1 MFLETSCTTNPNKT
15 ATNMNQ
21 HMMIYF
27 ANNIAEGGTGQK
39 LDLWAL
45 VLQSRGAV
53 LFVLILLVLFSLLS
67 WYVIV
72 YKIMVLRRARIETE
86 AFLETFWN
94 SKRLDAIYQASNEK
108 LNSPVAQ
115 MFKAGYVELS
125 KLKTQNATQSNSE
138 TQLSDLENIERAL
151 KRAQNTETTQLERL
165 IPFLATTGSTAPFV
179 GLFGTVWG
187 IMTSFVDI
195 GVKGNASLSTVAPGI
210 AEALIA
216 TAIGLVA
223 AIPAV
228 VAYNFFNDRIKVLVS
243 DMEGFSNDFLNIVK
257 RHFLK

>member
-1 MFLETSCTTNPNKT
+1 
-15 ATNMNQ
+15 MNQ

-27 ANNIAEGGTGQK
+27 ANGIADGGAGQK
-39 LDLWAL
+39 LDIWTL

-53 LFVLILLVLFSLLS
+53 LFVLLLLVLFSLMS

-72 YKIMVLRRARIETE
+72 YKIMVLRRARIETV
-86 AFLETFWN
+86 AFLDTFWN

-125 KLKTQNATQSNSE
+125 KLKTQSNANGPGGYRDGSNE
-138 TQLSDLENIERAL
+138 TQLGDLENIERAL

-187 IMTSFVDI
+187 IMTSFVEI
-195 GVKGNASLSTVAPGI
+195 GAKGNASLNTVAPGI